1 MIIHIAYAV
10 YLREYKKKEESFRNI
25 LAHFFFY
32 YYYFSCPSTLSQVG
46 FFTMPS
52 RSRDTQGEENGS

>member
-1 MIIHIAYAV
+1 MLCIWKNKK
-10 YLREYKKKEESFRNI
+10 KKKEESFRNI

-52 RSRDTQGEENGS
+52 RSRDMQGEENGS